1 MFLYDSMYFSLQL
14 LSLEGCLKNRESEW
28 RMRRTTSNS
37 HAWTGTI
44 PRVECHLATTTIS
57 FLCKIETML
66 YPSNPLISSN
76 NTVSKQPH
84 VANQQQKSKQP
95 TVISNNIASKQPH
108 LAKQTQLSKS
118 SPTNKS
124 NNIWTTIMFSNWQ
137 SNPPTVVL
145 VMYLSNITECDPLI
159 IATKLYPSNHV

>member
-1 MFLYDSMYFSLQL
+1 MIECGCFSLKEISGFFLSVTIPPFKLYIHSKRCVILVRNTLYSLNYLPALNLMFLYDSNSVFFSLQL
-14 LSLEGCLKNRESEW
+14 WSLEGCRKNRESEW

-84 VANQQQKSKQP
+84 VANQQQKSKQQYC
-95 TVISNNIASKQPH
+95 I
-108 LAKQTQLSKS
+108 
-118 SPTNKS
+118 
-124 NNIWTTIMFSNWQ
+124 
-137 SNPPTVVL
+137 
-145 VMYLSNITECDPLI
+145 
-159 IATKLYPSNHV
+159 